1 LKYLI
6 VIMIFI
12 AICIVTIATISTRN
26 PETITV
32 AEGVYMMSDR
42 NLTIFGRSE
51 RTISELMIKANSFCK
66 DKNGAEAKFADS
78 GIYQAKPSKIA
89 SSGILSGFVEYNSE
103 SIYFI
108 CGAEVEVEADT
119 ETHTTTLP
127 ESYYERVELLK
138 VHVLDGEIPVGKG
151 FVTPQPPSNFSL
163 LSEAEAA
170 MVEGRSTWWIE
181 RSIRLFIHLQNV
193 TSSNLEAF
201 EFALSSG
208 PCEEPTPP
216 VRKVIIQLEKPIRA
230 GDQAIINFTN
240 PIPIDKS
247 GLAHC
252 GIVTSAWGT

>member
-1 LKYLI
+1 
-6 VIMIFI
+6 MIFEI
-12 AICIVTIATISTRN
+12 FNSYYDIHCYLHR
-26 PETITV
+26 
-32 AEGVYMMSDR
+32 YHCH
-42 NLTIFGRSE
+42 NLHKESGNYYSGGRRLYDVRQEFDNFWSL
-51 RTISELMIKANSFCK
+51 RTHDIRAYDQSKFFL
-66 DKNGAEAKFADS
+66 FADS